1 MSIHSP
7 EPQKILILKP
17 SSLGDILQALPVLR
31 LLRLRFPHA
40 AIDWWVDTASIS
52 LLEGDPDLRRA
63 IPFPRQALGQWR
75 GFRGLAHSLW
85 EMRQERYDWVI
96 DLQGLARS
104 AVVSWIAN
112 GALTVGV
119 DDPREGAAAFYDYRV
134 VRPGPQV
141 HAVDWYLRVL
151 QVLKVPV
158 HHGFE
163 WLPPRPDVA
172 ERVRSRWP
180 VAGRRWICVQPG
192 ARWWNKRWPIEHFQT
207 VLRQLSAARPE
218 LHFAILGGAS
228 DIPLGARLKE
238 ITPERTIDLTGQT
251 SLAEM
256 IEWLRCS
263 DLMLT
268 NDTGPMHAAAA
279 LGKPVVGLFGPT
291 DPRRT
296 GPYGQEASSLSLPL
310 ECVPCLK
317 QRCSHPRS
325 LACLRELPPDW
336 VVQRVEEHLTRVPR
350 GLAADRIAHIR
361 VE

>member
-17 SSLGDILQALPVLR
+17 SSLGDVLQALPVLR

-63 IPFPRQALGQWR
+63 IPFERQALGQWR
-75 GFRGLAHSLW
+75 GLRGFARSLLQ
-85 EMRQERYDWVI
+85 MRQERYDWVI

-119 DDPREGAAAFYDYRV
+119 DDPREGAAAFYDHRV
-134 VRPGPQV
+134 ARPGPRV

-151 QVLKVPV
+151 EILQVPV
-158 HHGFE
+158 HRRFE
-163 WLPPRPDVA
+163 WLPPRPAVA
-172 ERVRSRWP
+172 EQVRNRWP
-180 VAGRRWICVQPG
+180 VAGRRWVCIQPG

-207 VLRQLSAARPE
+207 VLRQLSARQPE
-218 LHFAILGGAS
+218 LHFAILGGSS
-228 DIPLGARLKE
+228 DIPLGASLSSVV
-238 ITPERTIDLTGQT
+238 PDRTVDLTGQT
-251 SLAEM
+251 TLAEM

-263 DLMLT
+263 ELMLT

-279 LGKPVVGLFGPT
+279 LGLPVVGLFGPT

-296 GPYGQEASSLSLPL
+296 GPYGQEASSLILPL

-317 QRCSHPRS
+317 QRCTHPRS
-325 LACLRELPPDW
+325 LACLRELRPEW
-336 VVQRVEEHLTRVPR
+336 VVQRVEQHLSRSSEPVRPTPAAHTRV
-350 GLAADRIAHIR
+350 
-361 VE
+361 E